1 MTTPNFAIPE
11 LAAAQA
17 QKYVTVNEAL
27 RTVDAAMNLV
37 VIRADFTAPPGSP
50 SEGDKY
56 IPFATA
62 SGAWTGQEDNVAL
75 FINGTWVFFVP
86 VEGWRAYNQTTNE
99 LLVFDGTSWAAFK
112 PSFGNGTAAAPAYSF
127 ASDPDTGMYRNAA
140 NQLGFAT
147 GGAERFLLTNTQAT
161 VSTGD
166 LIVNNAGTNAVV
178 TVNKGATGNDA
189 GFTFQTAFSTVA
201 QLGALG
207 DDQFTIK
214 VGGSFTTALTIDS
227 ATAAVDLPQHSKF
240 LAYLNFGQN
249 YTAGA
254 WRNLGQNITVH
265 NDQADLVITSN
276 VGTFTAPHD
285 GYFLFGCSA
294 TFEAG
299 AGNPT
304 AMRLGFSV
312 NGAAPAD
319 YTTVATGDSAF
330 VTLETAAI
338 SSTVLK
344 LTAGDTVNASIFF
357 TTNNGRVAADRNSF
371 WGAQIA

>member
-17 QKYVTVNEAL
+17 QKHVTVNEGF
-27 RTVDAAMNLV
+27 RTIDAAMNLV

-50 SEGDKY
+50 AEGDKY

-75 FINGTWVFFVP
+75 FINGAWVFFIP
-86 VEGWRAYNQTTNE
+86 AEGWRAYDQTLDA
-99 LLVFDGTSWAAFK
+99 LLVFDGTSWVD
-112 PSFGNGTAAAPAYSF
+112 FGQSIVAAAG
-127 ASDPDTGMYRNAA
+127 T
-140 NQLGFAT
+140 T
-147 GGAERFLLTNTQAT
+147 GGILQWGVNTTPDSTNRLAVKSDAVLLSHDDVTPG
-161 VSTGD
+161 TGD
-166 LIVNNAGTNAVV
+166 MLV
-178 TVNKGATGNDA
+178 TVNKDVAGNDA
-189 GFTFQTAFSTVA
+189 GFTFQTAFSSVA

-207 DDQFTIK
+207 NDNFTIK
-214 VGGSFTTALTIDS
+214 VGGSFTTALTINS
-227 ATAAVDLPQHSKF
+227 TTAAVDLPQHSKF

-265 NDQADLVITSN
+265 NDQADLAIAAN

-285 GYFLFGCSA
+285 GYFLFGCTA

-299 AGNPT
+299 AGAPT

-319 YTTVATGDSAF
+319 YTTAATGDSAF
-330 VTLETAAI
+330 VTLETSGIA
-338 SSTVLK
+338 TTMLK

-357 TTNNGRVAADRNSF
+357 ATNNGRVAANRNSF